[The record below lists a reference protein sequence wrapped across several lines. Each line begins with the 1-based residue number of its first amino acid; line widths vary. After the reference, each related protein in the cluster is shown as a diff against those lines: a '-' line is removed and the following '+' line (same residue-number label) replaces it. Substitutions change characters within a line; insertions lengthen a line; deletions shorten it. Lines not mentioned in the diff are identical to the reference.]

1 MNAFQQS
8 DKMYLKAY
16 CKNWGWFL
24 TWGIALF
31 ILGMVAIGATALTT
45 LISVIFLGSLLLL
58 GGVVII
64 IDAFSFWWHKW
75 SGFFLHLIIGIFYCA
90 IGVMLIQSP
99 AIASISITFLLGI
112 FYLSV
117 GIFRVIYSLSLRTPR
132 WSWGFFNGLISL
144 LLGILILASWPASG
158 LFIIGL
164 FVGIDLVF
172 CGMSYI
178 MTAFAARSLVKT

>member
-1 MNAFQQS
+1 MNAFQPL

-16 CKNWGWFL
+16 SKNWGWFFL
-24 TWGIALF
+24 WGIALF
-31 ILGMVAIGATALTT
+31 ILGMTAIGATTFTT
-45 LISVIFLGSLLLL
+45 LFSVIFLGSLLLL
-58 GGVVII
+58 GGVIII

-99 AIASISITFLLGI
+99 AIASISITLLLGI
-112 FYLSV
+112 FYLAV
-117 GIFRVIYSLSLRTPR
+117 GIFRLIYSLSLRTPM
-132 WSWGFFNGLISL
+132 WGWGFFNGLISL

-164 FVGIDLVF
+164 FVGIDLLF
-172 CGMSYI
+172 CGLSYI
-178 MTAFAARSLVKT
+178 MTAFAARSLTNL